1 MSEKKI
7 GRKHKK
13 DCYIFLNCYIL
24 YLKTIQKHKTYTQT
38 DRHVYKL
45 LKNWKIL
52 GLQVLLFNLASSLN
66 LALGSIA

>member
-24 YLKTIQKHKTYTQT
+24 YLKTIQITQNLYT